1 MASTFLPVRRESTRE
16 KVYGALRDAI
26 LGGRL
31 KTGQRLVEI
40 PLAKELGVSRAVLRE
55 ALQQLAHEGLV
66 DQNGYKGTRVVRLI
80 PQQVDEIVEVRLLLE
95 TEAVRLAH
103 LRLTDEDRDELLAM
117 ARDMAGERDFA
128 RFSQLDF
135 LLHQR
140 IWRASGQGT
149 IARVLTHLSAPLFAM
164 SLLMRSAE
172 QRTRS
177 RSDQRRG
184 DHTPL
189 VEAICAGTAEEAVA
203 AMRFHLTENWTAI
216 RTRLEAFL
224 AEESA

>member
-1 MASTFLPVRRESTRE
+1 MPSTFAPVRRESTRD

-31 KTGQRLVEI
+31 KTGQRLIEI

-55 ALQQLAHEGLV
+55 AFQQLAHEGLV
-66 DQNGYKGTRVVRLI
+66 EQSGYRGTRVVMLT
-80 PQQVDEIVEVRLLLE
+80 PEQVHEIVGVRLLLE

-103 LRLTDEDRDELLAM
+103 GKLTDQDRAELRAM
-117 ARDMAGERDFA
+117 AKEMAAERDFA

-140 IWRASGQGT
+140 IWAASGQTT
-149 IARVLTHLSAPLFAM
+149 IAKVLTHLSAPLFAM

-172 QRTRS
+172 QRTRT
-177 RSDQRRG
+177 RGDQRRG

-189 VEAICAGTAEEAVA
+189 VEAICSGTVEEAVA
-203 AMRFHLTENWTAI
+203 AMRFHLTENWTSI
-216 RTRLEAFL
+216 RARLEQFL
-224 AEESA
+224 ADQSE